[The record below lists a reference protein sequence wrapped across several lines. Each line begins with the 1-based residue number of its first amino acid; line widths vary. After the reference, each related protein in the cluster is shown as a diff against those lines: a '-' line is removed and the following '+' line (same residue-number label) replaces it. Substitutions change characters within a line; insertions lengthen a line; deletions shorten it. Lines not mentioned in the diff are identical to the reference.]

1 MEVEVRTLIYRNAQV
16 VWTGPRLPLAA
27 SEGDRRQGLN
37 MIGKPDFGRNMV
49 PGEFVLQVL
58 VTDKVADG
66 EKPRTAS
73 QWAGFTVR

>member
-1 MEVEVRTLIYRNAQV
+1 
-16 VWTGPRLPLAA
+16 LPLAA

-37 MIGKPDFGRNMV
+37 MIGKLDLGRNMA
-49 PGEFVLQVL
+49 GEFVLQVL
-58 VTDKVADG
+58 VTDKVAGG